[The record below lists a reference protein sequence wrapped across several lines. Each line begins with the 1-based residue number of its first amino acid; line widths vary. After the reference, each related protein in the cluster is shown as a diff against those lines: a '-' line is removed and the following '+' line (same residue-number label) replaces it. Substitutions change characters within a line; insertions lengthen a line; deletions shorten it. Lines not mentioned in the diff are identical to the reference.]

1 MNRLE
6 IEVANRGDITTID
19 GFLNKKNNQTDNYLG
34 ASLLAPNTIQSKFIL
49 GL

>member
-19 GFLNKKNNQTDNYLG
+19 GFLNKRTMKQ
-34 ASLLAPNTIQSKFIL
+34 ATIWVIRHQHQIQYKENL
-49 GL
+49 Y